1 MPIPLNRHGNRV
13 VRDINPKIVLYDA
26 VALYAPAL
34 VMAVISGFTHKTHE
48 LLILL
53 AWPFMMVASPAVLAG
68 LKIPWL
74 VVVLSTVV
82 LYTLSLLGRI
92 KVPKLVYVVPSCLF
106 AWSVTVAALAVRMV

>member
-1 MPIPLNRHGNRV
+1 MRGQKCQSPHV

-26 VALYAPAL
+26 VALYGPPL
-34 VMAVISGFTHKTHE
+34 VMSVMSGFTSKTHE

-53 AWPFMMVASPAVLAG
+53 AWPFMMVAFPAVLAG

-74 VVVLSTVV
+74 VVVLSSVV
-82 LYTLSLLGRI
+82 LYTLSLWARI

-106 AWSVTVAALAVRMV
+106 AWSVTVAALAGRTV